1 MATQVSS
8 QLVSMPM
15 ATIPLANN
23 LPFIEAPPRNLLKKS
38 ILRLLTN
45 KRAEERAA
53 AAKRLFETLLGQHHA
68 PEQRLSA
75 LENLVCEPHAGG
87 KLN

>member
-15 ATIPLANN
+15 ATIPLTNK
-23 LPFIEAPPRNLLKKS
+23 LPLFEAPPRNLLKKS
-38 ILRLLTN
+38 ILRLLKN

-53 AAKRLFETLLGQHHA
+53 AAKGLFETLLGQHHA
-68 PEQRLSA
+68 PEECLSA
-75 LENLVCEPHAGG
+75 LENLSVSHMPEAS
-87 KLN
+87 

>member
-1 MATQVSS
+1 
-8 QLVSMPM
+8 M
-15 ATIPLANN
+15 ATIPLTNK

-38 ILRLLTN
+38 ILRLLKN

-53 AAKRLFETLLGQHHA
+53 AAKRLFETLLGQHRA

-75 LENLVCEPHAGG
+75 LENLVCGPHAGG